1 MQEFELLLWPQTDQ
15 QANGHEEKTSPFS
28 GLLASPGPTAAG
40 LAEATITQHHG
51 QGGSDPRMH
60 FSQLWRLE
68 GWDHQGASAVGFL
81 PRATSGLC
89 PSMAEKAR
97 SCFSSCFYKEAPLS
111 EPKSNPSY
119 LPKTPP
125 SQFHHTGWGGKV
137 STYEF
142 GQGHIQPI
150 VNDRTRGKHWLK
162 SPHQQQSRAM

>member
-28 GLLASPGPTAAG
+28 GLLASPGPMAAG

-97 SCFSSCFYKEAPLS
+97 SCFSSFFL
-111 EPKSNPSY
+111 
-119 LPKTPP
+119 
-125 SQFHHTGWGGKV
+125 
-137 STYEF
+137 
-142 GQGHIQPI
+142 
-150 VNDRTRGKHWLK
+150 
-162 SPHQQQSRAM
+162 